1 MELPSSSYAKIKIR
15 VQGFFG
21 VVKQRLIDFR
31 GWWQAAERLASLF
44 QRQMAL
50 EFERHFHTPPK
61 LRKVAALSANVVFDA
76 MGYPNIA
83 LLKGNDSHALLVRV
97 SHVDILQ
104 MITFAPYAM

>member
-50 EFERHFHTPPK
+50 
-61 LRKVAALSANVVFDA
+61 AALSANVVFDA

>member
-1 MELPSSSYAKIKIR
+1 
-15 VQGFFG
+15 V
-21 VVKQRLIDFR
+21 
-31 GWWQAAERLASLF
+31 ASRRTP
-44 QRQMAL
+44 RQS
-50 EFERHFHTPPK
+50 FPTTDGFHTPPK